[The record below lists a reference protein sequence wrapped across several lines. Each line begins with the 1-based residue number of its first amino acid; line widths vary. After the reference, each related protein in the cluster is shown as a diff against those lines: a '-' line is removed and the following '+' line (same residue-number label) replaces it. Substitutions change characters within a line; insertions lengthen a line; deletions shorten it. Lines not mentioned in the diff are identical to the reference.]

1 MQEPDNHDAD
11 IIYIYKGGP
20 EFPDPELSGEEQIR
34 QQQAYLD
41 TFASFEKD
49 PSTSQVTDSE
59 EEGQEEGDD
68 DDLSGKC

>member
-1 MQEPDNHDAD
+1 MQEPDNRDAD
-11 IIYIYKGGP
+11 VIYIYKGWP

-41 TFASFEKD
+41 TFARFEKD
-49 PSTSQVTDSE
+49 PTTSRVTDSE

-68 DDLSGKC
+68 DNLSGKC